1 MLLAAGTGC
10 NSIINGWLS
19 PIELGSFTRETTLDI
34 RGSLSIQDEPA
45 RIRGTTEP
53 TPDDL
58 VPTVAEYRAISGD
71 VLNVFIN
78 ELRFRGVESATQVTI
93 DNQGEINLPVIGWVE
108 VEGLTARE
116 IEDKLRQILADRDI
130 LADADV
136 LVQFA
141 AQRGLTYTIFGNEA
155 LAIRINRGPG
165 VFPIPR
171 PDFRLIEAISVAG
184 GLSELVTEVYV
195 FREAMQ
201 DQLQA
206 EALDMTREPARKSG
220 SHGSPRTREEMAPSS
235 RHPGLFSLAG
245 AGQPSGP
252 TLATYQNAPS
262 QVPKAGEQIPQQP
275 PQATTTPPADNDEP
289 DEEGLSREVQEIL
302 ELMEAGPGEP
312 TPGAEADQPEPPPA
326 QRLPEPPVR
335 KPSRWIYDHTTGEW
349 IEVESDEPADVPAPA
364 PLPADEPMQPA
375 VDWDLI
381 AQEEQDIRVIQISAG
396 GLREGDPRHNII
408 VRPDDIIRLYSGD
421 IGFYYVIGH
430 VRAPGAYTFRP
441 GASVT
446 LKNAIAAAG
455 GLDAL
460 GWPDRVS
467 VYRRV
472 GSREQLLQVNL
483 DRIFAGLEPDF
494 YLKRDDIINVGTHP
508 FAPFLQQIRN
518 LTIPQLDS
526 SMSFAYEWTRTETFF
541 KTENFGASSGPG
553 LFP

>member
-1 MLLAAGTGC
+1 
-10 NSIINGWLS
+10 
-19 PIELGSFTRETTLDI
+19 
-34 RGSLSIQDEPA
+34 
-45 RIRGTTEP
+45 
-53 TPDDL
+53 
-58 VPTVAEYRAISGD
+58 
-71 VLNVFIN
+71 
-78 ELRFRGVESATQVTI
+78 
-93 DNQGEINLPVIGWVE
+93 
-108 VEGLTARE
+108 
-116 IEDKLRQILADRDI
+116 
-130 LADADV
+130 
-136 LVQFA
+136 
-141 AQRGLTYTIFGNEA
+141 
-155 LAIRINRGPG
+155 
-165 VFPIPR
+165 
-171 PDFRLIEAISVAG
+171 
-184 GLSELVTEVYV
+184 
-195 FREAMQ
+195 
-201 DQLQA
+201 
-206 EALDMTREPARKSG
+206 
-220 SHGSPRTREEMAPSS
+220 
-235 RHPGLFSLAG
+235 
-245 AGQPSGP
+245 
-252 TLATYQNAPS
+252 
-262 QVPKAGEQIPQQP
+262 VPKVGEETAQQQP
-275 PQATTTPPADNDEP
+275 PQATTPPPDKDEP

-312 TPGAEADQPEPPPA
+312 SPGADAEQPESPPA

-335 KPSRWIYDHTTGEW
+335 KPSRWIYDHITGEW
-349 IEVESDEPADVPAPA
+349 IEVESDDGASVPAPA
-364 PLPADEPMQPA
+364 PPPADGPMQPA

-381 AQEEQDIRVIQISAG
+381 AQEEQDIRVIQVSAG

-472 GSREQLLQVNL
+472 GDREQLLQVNL

-518 LTIPQLDS
+518 LTIPRLDS

-541 KTENFGASSGPG
+541 KTEDFGASSSPG